1 MAQAGHSAHAG
12 DPVARPAQPDGRN
25 PWGFWAT
32 CFWTVAALLA
42 WLATQFAVA
51 VALMTWFD
59 VSDDLSVTEVE
70 GFVSH
75 ALTVSLVSIAAV
87 PAELAVIWLAVR
99 LARWGFADYLAL
111 HWPDRRHLLLG
122 LGCLAVLLPLADLS
136 SWLMGQPI
144 VPDFVQ
150 NLYRTARDAGTIWL
164 LAIAL
169 VGTAPLAEELVFR
182 GFMFRGLAA
191 SRMGV
196 AGAILIPSAVWTVMH
211 IQYSAFHLVHIFI
224 IGLLLG
230 WLRWRAGS
238 TTLTLI
244 LHAVINLAALIQV
257 AFIVERM
264 S

>member
-1 MAQAGHSAHAG
+1 M
-12 DPVARPAQPDGRN
+12 
-25 PWGFWAT
+25 
-32 CFWTVAALLA
+32 
-42 WLATQFAVA
+42 QFAVA
-51 VALMTWFD
+51 VALMAWFD
-59 VSDDLSVTEVE
+59 VGDDLSATEVE

-99 LARWGFADYLAL
+99 LARWSFADYLAL
-111 HWPDRRHLLLG
+111 VRPERRHLLFG

-136 SWLMGQPI
+136 SWLAGQPV

-164 LAIAL
+164 VAIAL
-169 VGTAPLAEELVFR
+169 VGAAPLAEELVFR
-182 GFMFRGLAA
+182 GFMFRGLVA
-191 SRMGV
+191 SRVGV
-196 AGAILIPSAVWTVMH
+196 AGAILIPSAIWAVMH
-211 IQYSAFHLVHIFI
+211 LQYSPFHLVHIFI

-244 LHAVINLAALIQV
+244 LHAVINLAALVQV
-257 AFIVERM
+257 AFIVEWM